1 MGLFFIYIIKSA
13 LCLAILYLPYTL
25 LLRNERLHALNR
37 VILLSILT
45 LSLAIPLIP
54 ERWFNKNAIP
64 IQTTQSENTY
74 TTFIHQ
80 VKGTEIII
88 QGNQSE
94 KKSETA
100 PWPILLMYF
109 YLCGLIGLSL
119 IRLWQFVKM
128 NVFISRGCLWKE
140 RRNDGVTLY
149 CHASAIN
156 AFSWMHSVVISE
168 TDFESPA
175 GKAIYTHEK
184 AHVLYRHSYDTLL
197 LIMVQTLQWFNPFVW
212 MMETDLRNIHE
223 YQADSYV
230 IGHGITPKDYQ
241 LYLIKKAVG
250 SKLQS
255 FANGLNQSTLKKRI
269 AMMCN
274 KKTNKWAA
282 LKYMYL
288 LPVGAIATITFA
300 RPETTSRTDGQFE
313 QLSAV
318 KVTNFQ
324 EEAKASPTE
333 KQLKIAL
340 ENEQNRNYETDLLN
354 DVVTQKATTRQ
365 MADISKPIAQ
375 DEKVYD
381 KPEVDPEFEGGSVKL
396 FEFIAKNIKYPQS
409 AVDSA
414 FQGRCYCNFIVE
426 KDGSLSNIKVIR
438 HALNNKPFNSPGMQK
453 VKDDIEKEVIRVLSL
468 MPKWVPG
475 KVKGKTVRCN
485 YALPVT
491 FRLQ

>member
-175 GKAIYTHEK
+175 GKAIYTHIC
-184 AHVLYRHSYDTLL
+184 LL
-197 LIMVQTLQWFNPFVW
+197 L
-212 MMETDLRNIHE
+212 
-223 YQADSYV
+223 
-230 IGHGITPKDYQ
+230 
-241 LYLIKKAVG
+241 
-250 SKLQS
+250 
-255 FANGLNQSTLKKRI
+255 RI
-269 AMMCN
+269 
-274 KKTNKWAA
+274 
-282 LKYMYL
+282 
-288 LPVGAIATITFA
+288 
-300 RPETTSRTDGQFE
+300 
-313 QLSAV
+313 
-318 KVTNFQ
+318 
-324 EEAKASPTE
+324 
-333 KQLKIAL
+333 
-340 ENEQNRNYETDLLN
+340 LLN
-354 DVVTQKATTRQ
+354 
-365 MADISKPIAQ
+365 
-375 DEKVYD
+375 
-381 KPEVDPEFEGGSVKL
+381 KL
-396 FEFIAKNIKYPQS
+396 YMI
-409 AVDSA
+409 
-414 FQGRCYCNFIVE
+414 
-426 KDGSLSNIKVIR
+426 L
-438 HALNNKPFNSPGMQK
+438 
-453 VKDDIEKEVIRVLSL
+453 
-468 MPKWVPG
+468 
-475 KVKGKTVRCN
+475 
-485 YALPVT
+485 
-491 FRLQ
+491 

>member
-1 MGLFFIYIIKSA
+1 MGAFVIYTIKSA

-25 LLRNERLHALNR
+25 LLRHERWHTLNR
-37 VILLSILT
+37 VILLGILI
-45 LSLAIPLIP
+45 LSLTIPLIP
-54 ERWFNKNAIP
+54 ARWFNKNAIP
-64 IQTTQSENTY
+64 VQTPQSETLY
-74 TTFIHQ
+74 TSFIHQ

-94 KKSETA
+94 ETSRIA
-100 PWPILLMYF
+100 PWPILLTNL
-109 YLCGLIGLSL
+109 YLCGLIVLSS
-119 IRLWQFVKM
+119 IRLWQLIRMKVL
-128 NVFISRGCLWKE
+128 ISRGCLWKE
-140 RRNDGVTLY
+140 QRNDGITLY
-149 CHASAIN
+149 CHVSAIN
-156 AFSWMHSVVISE
+156 AFSWMHSVAISE
-168 TDFESPA
+168 TDLESPA
-175 GKAIYTHEK
+175 GYAIYIHEK
-184 AHVLYRHSYDTLL
+184 AHALYRHSYDTLL
-197 LIMVQTLQWFNPFVW
+197 LITVQTLQWFNPFIW

-223 YQADSYV
+223 YQADRYV
-230 IGHGITPKDYQ
+230 ISHGITPKDYQ

-300 RPETTSRTDGQFE
+300 RPETTNRTNGQFE

-333 KQLKIAL
+333 KQLKIPL
-340 ENEQNRNYETDLLN
+340 ENEQSRNYKTDLLN
-354 DVVTQKATTRQ
+354 DVVAQKATTKQ
-365 MADISKPIAQ
+365 QADTSNPIAQ

-381 KPEVDPEFEGGSVKL
+381 KPEVAPEFKGDAEKL
-396 FEFIAKNIKYPQS
+396 YEFIAKNIKYPQS

-426 KDGSLSNIKVIR
+426 KDGSLSNIKVVK
-438 HALNNKPFNSPGMQK
+438 HSFNKAIDSPGMQK
-453 VKDDIEKEVIRVLSL
+453 VKDDIDKEVIRVFSL
-468 MPKWVPG
+468 MPKWVSG
-475 KVKGKTVRCN
+475 KVKGRTIRCN
-485 YALPVT
+485 YSVPVI